1 MRLCGVIGFRRSR
14 YLSLA
19 RYIDVKRT
27 RALYTLKKKNV
38 RKYMYL
44 VDLAVCVCVCV
55 CVLGCARAR
64 ATRTGSD
71 LKCKRFSIVKASQA
85 YVLRGQR
92 AERSDR
98 ALSCFPL
105 SCFFSSIL
113 DLDNYINIRYLV
125 AILL

>member
-19 RYIDVKRT
+19 RYIDVTRT
-27 RALYTLKKKNV
+27 RALYTFKKIIESTCTW
-38 RKYMYL
+38 L
-44 VDLAVCVCVCV
+44 IWQCVCVCAY
-55 CVLGCARAR
+55 VLNCARAR

-105 SCFFSSIL
+105 SCFLSSIL
-113 DLDNYINIRYLV
+113 DLNNYINIRYLV